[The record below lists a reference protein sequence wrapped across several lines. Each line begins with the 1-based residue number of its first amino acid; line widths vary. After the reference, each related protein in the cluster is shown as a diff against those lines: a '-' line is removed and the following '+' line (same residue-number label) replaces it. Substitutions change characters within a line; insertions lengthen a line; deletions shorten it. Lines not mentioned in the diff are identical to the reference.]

1 MNMRIVKYFLVFVLL
16 VSASAFSQ
24 IKDRNLENLDL
35 NKEFFYLDPIVFSSK
50 DSLNARLDLYIQLPL
65 ENIQFK
71 RNNAADKYDA
81 FIDYSIAIKNSSG
94 HLAYNNTFSETM
106 SNSENEQKKITEKSV
121 YAIKQIYLL
130 PDKYKMTFSLKDKNS
145 QKEYSKDYEFTVK
158 DFTKKKII
166 FSDIMLVS
174 NYKEDATGQKEISPL
189 VTKNVGNL
197 KDFYLFFEV
206 YNCCENLHETD
217 YSYRVLDEKN
227 KVVLDGN
234 YSYYLDSG
242 VTKKVEKLNTNLF
255 IIGNYKL
262 EITDKLTNEVVASK
276 DFSYR
281 WDFLPVS
288 LKNLDL
294 AISQLIYLATSKELN
309 YIKDAKTQEE
319 KERRFLKFW
328 KDMDPS
334 PATPKNELLIEYYN
348 RIKIANERY
357 SHYVDGWKTDMGM
370 VYIIYGNPSNI
381 DKHPFDSDSKPYEI
395 WEYYDLKK
403 RFVFVDN
410 SGFGDYR
417 LTTPIWNEEGHR
429 IYY

>member
-1 MNMRIVKYFLVFVLL
+1 MNMRIIKYFLVFVFL

-24 IKDRNLENLDL
+24 IKDRNLDNLDL

-81 FIDYSIAIKNSSG
+81 FIDYSIVIKNSGG
-94 HLAYNNTFSETM
+94 HIAYNNTFSETM
-106 SNSENEQKKITEKSV
+106 SNSENEQKKVTEKSV

-145 QKEYSKDYEFTVK
+145 QKEYTKDYEFNVK
-158 DFTKKKII
+158 DFSKKKIT

-174 NYKEDATGQKEISPL
+174 NFREDATGQKEISPL

-217 YSYRVLDEKN
+217 YGYRILDEKN

-309 YIKDAKTQEE
+309 YIKDAKTLEE

-357 SHYVDGWKTDMGM
+357 SNYVDGWKTDMGM

-381 DKHPFDSDSKPYEI
+381 EKHPFDSDSKPFEI
-395 WEYYDLKK
+395 WEYYELKK
-403 RFVFVDN
+403 RFIFVDN

-417 LTTPIWNEEGHR
+417 LTTPVWNEEGHR

>member
-1 MNMRIVKYFLVFVLL
+1 MNLRTVKYFLVLL
-16 VSASAFSQ
+16 VLVPVSVFSQ
-24 IKDRNLENLDL
+24 IKDRNLDNLDM
-35 NKEFFYLDPIVFSSK
+35 NKEFFYLDPLVFCSK
-50 DSLNARLDLYIQLPL
+50 DSTNARLDLYIQLPL

-71 RNNAADKYDA
+71 RNNTADKYDA
-81 FIDYSIAIKNSSG
+81 FIDYTIVIKNSGG
-94 HLAYNNTFSETM
+94 HVAYNNTFSETM
-106 SNSENEQKKITEKSV
+106 SNTENEQKKVTEKSV
-121 YAIKQIYLL
+121 YAIKQIYLE
-130 PDKYKMTFSLKDKNS
+130 PDKYKLNFSLKDKNS

-158 DFTKKKII
+158 DFSKKKII

-174 NYKEDATGQKEISPL
+174 NYREDASGQKEISPL

-206 YNCCENLHETD
+206 YNCCDDLHESS
-217 YSYRVLDEKN
+217 YGYRVIDEKN
-227 KVVLDGN
+227 KVLLDGN

-242 VTKKVEKLNTNLF
+242 VSKKVEKLNTNLF
-255 IIGNYKL
+255 IIGNYKF
-262 EITDKLTNEVVASK
+262 EITDKSTNEVVASK

-294 AISQLIYLATSKELN
+294 AVSQLVYLATSKEIN

-328 KDMDPS
+328 KDIDPS

-381 DKHPFDSDSKPYEI
+381 ERHPFESDSKPYEI
-395 WEYYDLKK
+395 WEYYELKK
-403 RFVFVDN
+403 RFIFVDN

>member
-1 MNMRIVKYFLVFVLL
+1 MNLKTIIYLLLVVLL
-16 VSASAFSQ
+16 LPVTVFSQ
-24 IKDRNLENLDL
+24 IKDRNLNNVD
-35 NKEFFYLDPIVFSSK
+35 NYKEFFYLDPLVFSSK

-71 RNNAADKYDA
+71 RNNATEKYDA
-81 FIDYSIAIKNSSG
+81 FIDYTIVIKNSLG
-94 HLAYNNTFSETM
+94 GVAYNNTFSETM
-106 SNSENEQKKITEKSV
+106 SNTENEQKKVTEKSV
-121 YAIKQIYLL
+121 YAVKQFYLQ
-130 PDKYKMTFSLKDKNS
+130 PDKYKLNFSIKDKNN

-158 DFTKKKII
+158 DFSRKKIL

-174 NYKEDATGQKEISPL
+174 NYKEDESGQKEIFPL
-189 VTKNVGNL
+189 VNNNVGNL

-206 YNCCENLHETD
+206 YNRLEDLHESG
-217 YSYRVLDEKN
+217 YYYRVVDEKN
-227 KVVLDGN
+227 KVVIDGN

-242 VTKKVEKLNTNLF
+242 VTKKVEKLNTNLLV
-255 IIGNYKL
+255 IGNYKF
-262 EITDKLTNEVVASK
+262 EIFDKLTNEVVASK
-276 DFSYR
+276 DFYYR

-288 LKNLDL
+288 MKNLDL
-294 AISQLIYLATSKELN
+294 AISQLVYIATSKELS
-309 YIKDAKTQEE
+309 YIKDASTRDE

-328 KDMDPS
+328 KDKDPS
-334 PATPKNELLIEYYN
+334 PATAKNELLIEYYN

-357 SHYVDGWKTDMGM
+357 SHYTDGWKTDMGM

-381 DKHPFDSDSKPYEI
+381 ERHPFESDAKPYEI

-403 RFVFVDN
+403 RFIFVDH

-417 LTTPIWNEEGHR
+417 LSSPIWDEEGHR